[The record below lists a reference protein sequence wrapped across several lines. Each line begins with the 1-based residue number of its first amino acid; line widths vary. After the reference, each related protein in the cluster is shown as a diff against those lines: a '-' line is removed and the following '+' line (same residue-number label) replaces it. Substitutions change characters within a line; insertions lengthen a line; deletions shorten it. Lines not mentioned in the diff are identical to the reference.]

1 MMGPSVKQRE
11 IQLEK
16 QDETILLQKQANEQ
30 LKSLTEA
37 VKAKNP

>member
-11 IQLEK
+11 IQLQK
-16 QDETILLQKQANEQ
+16 QDETILLQKETNLQ